1 MKVIIG
7 LAVVAV
13 LAGLATTWVR
23 HRGEDFLHHSFDT
36 ALPGELEAHPWA
48 PVRHGRPHRSDR
60 VVFRAGTVTAP
71 RCRTVLGSYTA
82 RINHSF
88 SFSTSSSTGRTGC
101 GGRELQGALARATHV
116 TVETRGRTQQLV
128 FTDAADHAVARLQAE
143 AR

>member
-36 ALPGELEAHPWA
+36 ALPSELEAHPWA
-48 PVRHGRPHRSDR
+48 PLRHGRPLRSDR
-60 VVFRAGTVTAP
+60 VVFRAGAVTVP
-71 RCRTVLGSYTA
+71 RCRSVLGSYTA
-82 RINHSF
+82 RINHTF
-88 SFSTSSSTGRTGC
+88 SFSASSSTGRAGC
-101 GGRELQGALARATHV
+101 GGRQLQGALARATHV
-116 TVETRGRTQQLV
+116 SVDTHGHTQRLV
-128 FTDAADHAVARLQAE
+128 FSDAADHTVAQLQAK